1 MRSYAI
7 KSLLICALGAAVIAG
22 CASPQHSPQAQASAR
37 GQVQSGKIVA
47 IEIPGA
53 VVDPSVASSS
63 GDSASGTVA
72 SSAPAVITVLF
83 EDGTQGMYGMQQQP
97 AAGFG
102 VGDPVQI
109 ITDGSGITIVSP

>member
-1 MRSYAI
+1 MRSYGI
-7 KSLLICALGAAVIAG
+7 KSLFICVVGAAVIAG
-22 CASPQHSPQAQASAR
+22 CASPRHSPQAQASAQ

-53 VVDPSVASSS
+53 VDPSMASSS
-63 GDSASGTVA
+63 GGGASGTVA
-72 SSAPAVITVLF
+72 SSTPAVITVLF
-83 EDGTQGMYGMQQQP
+83 EDGTQSMYGMEQQP
-97 AAGFG
+97 AAQFG